1 MKKLFQIRLNIG
13 VKNKREG
20 EKMSDM
26 KLTNAKMKTF
36 DSEEKISAFQTASRL
51 TDFGKK
57 QNTANTILAA
67 NVNDLIKRVCFLE
80 DQQVQMT
87 ETLHR
92 LAEKQVETINRI
104 NSEHS
109 DAMKAVTAELKALK
123 AELDRVRLASKLNT
137 SAIDRLNKAIAIAEN
152 STAGKSN
159 K

>member
-1 MKKLFQIRLNIG
+1 
-13 VKNKREG
+13 
-20 EKMSDM
+20 MSDM

-51 TDFGKK
+51 TDFGEK
-57 QNTANTILAA
+57 QNTA